1 MRVSQR
7 SVAILSLIPLLL
19 LAACAANT
27 SGQSSGMMGTGT
39 RMDAGMMQ
47 RHMATIPA
55 EYANRTNP
63 VAADA
68 ASLARGK
75 TIYEANCVV
84 CHGNTGQGD
93 GPAAANL
100 DPPPAP
106 IAHTAQMMSDAYLFY
121 RISQG
126 GGFAPFNSAMPMWKD
141 KLSESE
147 RWDVIN
153 YIRSL
158 GSNGMMNG
166 GGMMMG
172 EGMMG
177 SGTLWTLSPWWF
189 LGWALLIGVIVAIVL
204 AVAWAVRRPGRSA
217 EPGETP
223 LDILKRRYARG
234 EISPEQ
240 FETMKRQLSEK

>member
-1 MRVSQR
+1 MNQR
-7 SVAILSLIPLLL
+7 SILILSLIPLLL

-47 RHMATIPA
+47 RHMATLPA
-55 EYANRTNP
+55 EYVNRTNP
-63 VAADA
+63 IAADTE
-68 ASLARGK
+68 SQARGK
-75 TIYEANCVV
+75 TNYEANCLV
-84 CHGNTGQGD
+84 CHGNIGQGD

-106 IAHTAQMMSDAYLFY
+106 IAHTAQMLSDAYLFY
-121 RISQG
+121 RISEG
-126 GGFAPFNSAMPMWKD
+126 GDFAPFNSAMPMWKD

-158 GSNGMMNG
+158 GSNSMMAG
-166 GGMMMG
+166 GGT
-172 EGMMG
+172 MMG
-177 SGTLWTLSPWWF
+177 SGMWWTMAPWWF

-204 AVAWAVRRPGRSA
+204 VIVWVIQRAGRS
-217 EPGETP
+217 PQSVETP

-234 EISPEQ
+234 EISDEQ
-240 FETMKRQLSEK
+240 FETMKRQLSETKPNVP